1 MRTESDAK
9 GDYASRIKSAW
20 RVAKVSALKNF
31 RLEVTFVDGLNG
43 YVDLSNYI
51 TSKQAGV
58 FRQLQDESLF
68 NQVCLKYGVVTWPG
82 DLDLA
87 PDAMYDV
94 IKEKGE
100 WIIEC

>member
-1 MRTESDAK
+1 MQTEPDATQN
-9 GDYASRIKSAW
+9 YASRIKSPW
-20 RVAKVSALKNF
+20 RVSKVCALANF
-31 RLEVTFVDGLNG
+31 RLEVTFIDGLNG
-43 YVDLSNYI
+43 YVDLSNYV

-58 FRQLQDESLF
+58 FAKLKDESLF
-68 NQVCLKYGVVTWPG
+68 KQVCLKYGVVTWPG

-100 WIIEC
+100 WIIRC